1 MNKSTFTL
9 ALFIFTLAF
18 SAAHAAK
25 LNNRKGLGYAQ
36 AIGGPD
42 GIAFSYGSGAVIIEG
57 IFGLQRE
64 TFDED
69 IKPKRDPIINL
80 DFALGA
86 HYQALRA
93 SHAAFTVGGR
103 FNIMNGK
110 PLEDDITQFGFDI
123 PMRVYYFANKN
134 ISFHTEL
141 GISILMGP
149 DKGVL
154 SGDVEPKGV
163 KINGFNGN
171 MGRFGNMGLTFW
183 W

>member
-1 MNKSTFTL
+1 MNKRLFILTFIAL
-9 ALFIFTLAF
+9 ALSA
-18 SAAHAAK
+18 SAATATK

-36 AIGGPD
+36 SIGGPD
-42 GIAFSYGSGAVIIEG
+42 GLAFSYGANALIIEA

-64 TFDED
+64 TYDD
-69 IKPKRDPIINL
+69 SLKIDPVITL

-93 SHAAFTVGGR
+93 SHGAFTVGGR

-110 PLEDDITQFGFDI
+110 PAADDITQFGFDI

-134 ISFHTEL
+134 ISIHTEL

-154 SGDVEPKGV
+154 SGDVTAKGV

-171 MGRFGNMGLTFW
+171 TGRFGNLGMTFW